1 MLKSERAFAARAAF
15 AAAVVVVAAGWVAL
29 PGCASWPCGS
39 AATYALD
46 PYCAMS
52 RVVTVPSRS
61 AALPPHQHQPTK

>member
-39 AATYALD
+39 AAMYDRD
-46 PYCAMS
+46 PNWATS
-52 RVVTVPSRS
+52 AEVILPSRFQS
-61 AALPPHQHQPTK
+61 ASGL